1 MKKNILLLLFIAFL
15 SNLPGQAQVRKRSHE
30 KIRAYKIAYLTDK
43 LNLTENEAQ
52 KFWPFYNKY
61 SKKMMQLH
69 REEHFNIKKTISE
82 NGGIDSLSEKK
93 SKEILKIIQ
102 LIKQQQY
109 ETKTS
114 FHKKISKILSFNKI
128 LKLEISEHEFNR
140 KLMKKHRGKR
150 SKNKKRS

>member
-93 SKEILKIIQ
+93 SKEILKRIQ
-102 LIKQQQY
+102 LINSNS
-109 ETKTS
+109 TKPKLL
-114 FHKKISKILSFNKI
+114 FIKKF
-128 LKLEISEHEFNR
+128 LKYYLLIKF
-140 KLMKKHRGKR
+140 
-150 SKNKKRS
+150 